1 MWVAHNMP
9 TSSYSS
15 PDLEH
20 RLNARTSLRNR
31 DHDPESPENVILST
45 HIMAFDSKTP
55 GVGKHSTVRFNSL
68 ITTPNQSMQA
78 GRSSPAR
85 TDEEAIKVA
94 RRSQEEREISEAD
107 WDSQSRDNVARV
119 NTGYRLPLGS
129 AIPCKPLPVL
139 PRVH

>member
-1 MWVAHNMP
+1 MGSARYANP
-9 TSSYSS
+9 PYSR
-15 PDLEH
+15 PDSEH

-45 HIMAFDSKTP
+45 RIMAFDSKTP

-107 WDSQSRDNVARV
+107 WPDSQSRDNVARV
-119 NTGYRLPLGS
+119 NIGYRLPLGS
-129 AIPCKPLPVL
+129 AVACKPLPVL